1 MPDKNLLVSK
11 SSVDLLRE
19 AITDARADRASE
31 YINGYGDGIEY
42 ALKILGLM
50 EEAKS

>member
-1 MPDKNLLVSK
+1 MPDKKLLVSK

-19 AITDARADRASE
+19 ALADARADCASE

-42 ALKILGLM
+42 ALKMLGLKK
-50 EEAKS
+50 EAKS